1 LFESKRREANMR
13 RVLVIVL
20 AFMLLASAGAFA
32 ARGGGFGIGGEG
44 SVYFAGTGGL
54 PVYAMLTLHFPRFPL
69 YFGIGVTQN
78 LDIGFTADYWF
89 THGGLGSIFDYY
101 VGIGGYL
108 ALSPNAGAFAGGA
121 RLPIGLQMW
130 PFGSVFEIFL
140 EFAPALGVSFV
151 PTGFDWHLQGAIG
164 FRFWF

>member
-1 LFESKRREANMR
+1 MR
-13 RVLVIVL
+13 RILVIVL

-32 ARGGGFGIGGEG
+32 KGSGFAIGAEG
-44 SVYFAGTGGL
+44 SLYFAGNGGL
-54 PVYAMLTLHFPRFPL
+54 PTYYMLTMHFPRFPI
-69 YFGIGVTQN
+69 YFGFGVTAN
-78 LDIGFTADYWF
+78 LGIGLTVDYWF
-89 THGGLGSIFDYY
+89 AHGPLGSIFDYY

-108 ALSPNAGAFAGGA
+108 AAEPSENAFAGGA
-121 RLPIGLQMW
+121 RLPIGLQLW

-164 FRFWF
+164 FRFWL